1 MDNLLQPVGTTLT
14 AGVTFFFNIER
25 FPSEVEFMIRI
36 QTFSWFIMATNK
48 DVSTQLSD
56 LKDDKAS
63 VTSQAVGATFVL
75 SAHEQHVRDQYA
87 KFSPEEARAIEKKLK
102 LKLDLR
108 LFPTLMIM
116 YILNYID
123 RNALPIA
130 KLAGIQQ
137 ELGLSSTQYSTCLS
151 ILFVGYL

>member
-1 MDNLLQPVGTTLT
+1 
-14 AGVTFFFNIER
+14 
-25 FPSEVEFMIRI
+25 MIRI